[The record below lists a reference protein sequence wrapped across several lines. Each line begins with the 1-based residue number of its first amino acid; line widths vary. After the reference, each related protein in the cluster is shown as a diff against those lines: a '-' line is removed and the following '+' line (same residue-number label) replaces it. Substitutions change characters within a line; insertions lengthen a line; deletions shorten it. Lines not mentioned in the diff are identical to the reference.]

1 MAVRDTYAAVLVRCC
16 DTCVNTRN
24 EQGEAGTDT
33 DLQPY
38 QQHGAVTQ
46 D

>member
-1 MAVRDTYAAVLVRCC
+1 MAVCDTCLAMPVRRC
-16 DTCVNTRN
+16 DTCVNIRN
-24 EQGEAGTDT
+24 EQGKARADT